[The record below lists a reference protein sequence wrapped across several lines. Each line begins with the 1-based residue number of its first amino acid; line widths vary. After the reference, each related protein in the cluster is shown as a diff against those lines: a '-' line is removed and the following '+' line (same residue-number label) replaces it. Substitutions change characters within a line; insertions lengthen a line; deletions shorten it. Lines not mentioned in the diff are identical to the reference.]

1 MFHFL
6 FDAYHGYRSR
16 LDDIML
22 VHEFLEEVPLKLGV
36 KTVMPPFVLPY
47 YNSVVPEDCGISA
60 FVFLAGGHFN
70 LHTFSYRG
78 AFFIDFLYLQDFS
91 QKRLCSLIESA
102 FPSAKKMHNYVN
114 RTAGARLSRPAID
127 TGKDFGPH
135 LLLDIEDYAG
145 PDTMD
150 GIFSYLDGL
159 PATIGMTPI
168 IRPYVIT
175 NRIEGQEVVSGMT
188 MIAES
193 HIGLHVF
200 KKSRKAYFDLFSC
213 TFFDTERVRQ
223 AINQKLKGRIVHE
236 ALISRGSKYKEYGE
250 TPAQKVTFSRAWLDN
265 IFAKPGPR

>member
-1 MFHFL
+1 
-6 FDAYHGYRSR
+6 
-16 LDDIML
+16 
-22 VHEFLEEVPLKLGV
+22 
-36 KTVMPPFVLPY
+36 
-47 YNSVVPEDCGISA
+47 
-60 FVFLAGGHFN
+60 
-70 LHTFSYRG
+70 
-78 AFFIDFLYLQDFS
+78 
-91 QKRLCSLIESA
+91 
-102 FPSAKKMHNYVN
+102 
-114 RTAGARLSRPAID
+114 
-127 TGKDFGPH
+127 
-135 LLLDIEDYAG
+135 LDIEDYAG